1 MIGVTFVYLVLSSVF
16 RVFYANLEI
25 KPIDSKEYE
34 QDRLIAKQTP
44 LAEAEA
50 AMLRAIAKTG
60 APVPEV
66 LAADND
72 VLVMS
77 RCEGSSGAA
86 SAWDSLADAVRR
98 MWSAEGEDYG
108 WRQDYAFGPV
118 ALPNGRHRC
127 WPAFWAEQRLAC
139 HLQYLPADIARRIER
154 FACSIEDYLPGDPSP
169 SLLHGDLWGG
179 NVMASGAAVTGL
191 IDPACYYGHR
201 EVDVAMLGLF
211 DSPAPRFLEALDLDA
226 GWKERQ
232 PVYRLFP
239 LIVHFRLFGES
250 YRRALNAELARLG
263 F

>member
-1 MIGVTFVYLVLSSVF
+1 MGGIGRRVEALLGADVSAVSRLGGGDLSAVYL
-16 RVFYANLEI
+16 LEVGT
-25 KPIDSKEYE
+25 
-34 QDRLIAKQTP
+34 DRLIAKQTP

-86 SAWDSLADAVRR
+86 SAWDSLADEVRR

-127 WPAFWAEQRLAC
+127 WPAFWAE
-139 HLQYLPADIARRIER
+139 
-154 FACSIEDYLPGDPSP
+154 
-169 SLLHGDLWGG
+169 
-179 NVMASGAAVTGL
+179 
-191 IDPACYYGHR
+191 
-201 EVDVAMLGLF
+201 
-211 DSPAPRFLEALDLDA
+211 
-226 GWKERQ
+226 
-232 PVYRLFP
+232 
-239 LIVHFRLFGES
+239 
-250 YRRALNAELARLG
+250 
-263 F
+263 